1 MMPYAAQSEIAT
13 EKDAFEK
20 DGKDFIEITEE
31 QYLAAIEGMQEGLA
45 VTIVDGFKVAAPPPP
60 PPPPTPPPPTDE
72 ELSAMA
78 MAQRDQ
84 ALAVAAIRIAPL
96 QDAMDLGKATPAKT
110 ALLKKWKEYR
120 IDLDDVPDQEGFPQ
134 VIDWPVAPS

>member
-1 MMPYAAQSEIAT
+1 MPYAAKWEIAT
-13 EKDAFEK
+13 DKTAFEK
-20 DGKDFIEITEE
+20 DGKDFIEITDE
-31 QYLAAIEGMQEGLA
+31 QYLQALEGMQNGLA
-45 VTIVDGFKVAAPPPP
+45 VTIDDGFTVALPPPPPAAPPPP
-60 PPPPTPPPPTDE
+60 SPTDD
-72 ELSAMA
+72 ELSVAA

-96 QDAMDLGKATPAKT
+96 QDAVDLGKATPAKI

-120 IDLDDVPDQEGFPQ
+120 IDLDDVPDQEDFPR